1 MTARGG
7 AASFPRMSDKTLLI
21 LAAAALALAGCAQK
35 TVPPGDAG
43 VCYHV
48 VFQKDPAGVY
58 KPKYNKLVKTDSLER
73 CAANLE
79 AMRIKFLT
87 MGGNQQEIYGA
98 YQSNY
103 LFLVKEGVMTSTSL
117 EGPRYVALVRTGD
130 GRLAI
135 PGAMPQS
142 AP

>member
-1 MTARGG
+1 MTT
-7 AASFPRMSDKTLLI
+7 KTLTTKTLTVMT
-21 LAAAALALAGCAQK
+21 AAALAPLVLGLAACAKK

-48 VFQKDPAGVY
+48 VPQKDGSM
-58 KPKYNKLVKTDSLER
+58 KYNKLVNTPDLEH

-79 AMRIKFLT
+79 AMRVKFLT
-87 MGGNQQEIYGA
+87 MGGSAQELLGA
-98 YQSNY
+98 YQANF

-135 PGAMPQS
+135 PSAMPQQ
-142 AP
+142 

>member
-1 MTARGG
+1 
-7 AASFPRMSDKTLLI
+7 MSAKPLLV
-21 LAAAALALAGCAQK
+21 LAVAALALTACAKK
-35 TVPPGDAG
+35 TTPPGDAG
-43 VCYHV
+43 ICYHV
-48 VFQKDPAGVY
+48 VPQKDGSL
-58 KPKYNKLVKTDSLER
+58 KYNKLVQAASLEQ

-87 MGGNQQEIYGA
+87 LGGNQQEIYGA
-98 YQSNY
+98 YQANF

-135 PGAMPQS
+135 PGAMPQ
-142 AP
+142 

>member
-1 MTARGG
+1 MYAK
-7 AASFPRMSDKTLLI
+7 PIL
-21 LAAAALALAGCAQK
+21 LAAVALLALTACAK
-35 TVPPGDAG
+35 RTKPPGDAG

-48 VFQKDPAGVY
+48 VPQKDGAL
-58 KPKYNKLVKTDSLER
+58 KYNKLVNTPNLET

-79 AMRIKFLT
+79 AMRIKFLRL
-87 MGGNQQEIYGA
+87 GGTQSEIYGA
-98 YQSNY
+98 YQSNF

-135 PGAMPQS
+135 PGAMPQQ
-142 AP
+142 

>member
-1 MTARGG
+1 
-7 AASFPRMSDKTLLI
+7 MSSRTVLI
-21 LAAAALALAGCAQK
+21 LASAALALTACAKK
-35 TVPPGDAG
+35 TTPPGDAG

-48 VFQKDPAGVY
+48 VPQKDQSL
-58 KPKYNKLVKTDSLER
+58 KYNKLVVTDSLEK

-87 MGGNQQEIYGA
+87 MGGTRQEIYGA
-98 YQSNY
+98 YQANF
-103 LFLVKEGVMTSTSL
+103 LFLQKEGVLTSTSL

-135 PGAMPQS
+135 PGAMPSQ
-142 AP
+142 

>member
-1 MTARGG
+1 MTASRSSP
-7 AASFPRMSDKTLLI
+7 AAGRFAPMHRMTPVLVL
-21 LAAAALALAGCAQK
+21 AAALALSACAQR
-35 TVPPGDAG
+35 TRPPGDPG

-48 VFQKDPAGVY
+48 VPQRDGSL
-58 KPKYNKLVKTDSLER
+58 KYNKLVDAPNLET

-79 AMRIKFLT
+79 AMRIRFLT
-87 MGGNQQEIYGA
+87 MGGSQQEIYGA
-98 YQSNY
+98 YQANF

-135 PGAMPQS
+135 PGAMPQ
-142 AP
+142 